1 MGIAAQLLEET
12 DLRLTEVAPRVGY
25 RSEFSFSRAFKLAR
39 GVSPMQYRRA
49 AQSRSR
55 PSQTGA
61 ACTTPQQI
69 PLNQQHAVVYDDDLT
84 GRVPA
89 PHEAE
94 ISLGNVGRLT
104 HMVYTAGDSVWQRVL
119 GETQL
124 EDAKGFFDVRFW
136 RAFLVT

>member
-61 ACTTPQQI
+61 ACTTPPQI
-69 PLNQQHAVVYDDDLT
+69 PLNQQHDDDLT

-124 EDAKGFFDVRFW
+124 EDAKGFFDVPFGG
-136 RAFLVT
+136 AFLVT